1 LRFGTGRV
9 VVTADRLTF
18 GVSAADPAAL
28 YFRPTTGPAQH
39 REGNPGPPSHVTPHM
54 VV

>member
-1 LRFGTGRV
+1 M